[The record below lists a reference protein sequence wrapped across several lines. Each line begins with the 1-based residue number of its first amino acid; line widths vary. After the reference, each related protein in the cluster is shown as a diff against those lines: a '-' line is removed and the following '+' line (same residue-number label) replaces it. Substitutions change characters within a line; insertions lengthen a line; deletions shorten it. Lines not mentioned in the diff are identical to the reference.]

1 MRTKKIAGILLAALL
16 ALALAVAACTLT
28 GCGEDEKNP
37 SGDTPKYEHGLTT
50 DEYWEQGGDTEPGA
64 EDGSL
69 TLASGARHEAEYAVV
84 EGENVDSA
92 AGYTGF
98 VRAVSGTSNGYAL
111 VRLSRP
117 GNKILFTVTSD
128 RAEEDVTLTA
138 CVAMLQ
144 YGNPWKH
151 RKAEFDSAYTVSV
164 NDVSFPQTG
173 VMFGEDDS
181 SGSQYFQLAEVPLTI
196 DLSEGEN
203 VIAFTVPDPPPAES
217 RPYGSAAN
225 AYIGPN
231 FDYIAITTTSAKMT
245 YKPNYDNEMETQK
258 TVLTGISVS
267 GTFKTEYAEGKTFDK
282 TGMIVTAKYS
292 DGSSK
297 EVTDYTIAPDG
308 ALKTT
313 DEKVTVTY
321 SEDGITRTAEVG
333 ITVSAVMSDLE
344 LESIAVTTPP
354 DKTAYTAG
362 EWFDPTGMVVTATYD
377 NGETAIV
384 DDYTLKPG
392 HGNYVSQALREDDG
406 DEDKEINITYIEN
419 DISVTVKQDITV
431 VPASAENK
439 ATLKSGERYEAEYAT
454 AIEGTNA
461 NGKKGFMRKDKDCIG
476 GMAVPGNKVTF
487 TVYSDEAKEDV
498 TLTVCLAAMNT
509 STLGDEYEHYDA
521 NFDDVYKLSVNGTE
535 VPVGKTFGF
544 EGKKNQWFDWTTVTV
559 AIDLKAG
566 ENTLVFTVPE
576 LPAFAGDGDPSSV
589 PSGEYSLYI
598 GANFNYISL
607 DAEVSYVPNFNNAQW

>member
-69 TLASGARHEAEYAVV
+69 TLASGARYEAEYAVV

-98 VRAVSGTSNGYAL
+98 VRAVPGTSNGYAL

-173 VMFGEDDS
+173 VMFGKDDS
-181 SGSQYFQLAEVPLTI
+181 SGSQYFQLVEVPLTI

-217 RPYGSAAN
+217 RPYGPAAN

-282 TGMIVTAKYS
+282 TGMIVTATYS

-333 ITVSAVMSDLE
+333 ITVSAVTSDLE

-362 EWFDPTGMVVTATYD
+362 EWFDPTGMVVTATYVG
-377 NGETAIV
+377 GETAVV
-384 DDYTLKPG
+384 DNYTFKPG
-392 HGNYVSQALREDDG
+392 HGNYVSQALREDD
-406 DEDKEINITYIEN
+406 NAVSITYSEN
-419 DISVTVKQDITV
+419 GVSKSTGLKITV
-431 VPASAENK
+431 SPATAEKK
-439 ATLKSGERYEAEYAT
+439 AILKSGDRYEAEYAT

-461 NGKKGFMRKDKDCIG
+461 NGNPGFMRPDKDCIG
-476 GMAVPGNKVTF
+476 GMAKPGNSVTF
-487 TVYSDEAKEDV
+487 TVHSDEAKQDV
-498 TLTVCLAAMNT
+498 TLTICLAAMNT
-509 STLGDEYEHYDA
+509 TTDGSLYTHYDA
-521 NFDDVYKLSVNGTE
+521 NFDDVYTLSVNGTE

-544 EGKKNQWFDWTTVTV
+544 EGKKNQWFDWTTVAV
-559 AIDLKAG
+559 AIDLKEG
-566 ENTLVFTVPE
+566 ENVIKLITPE
-576 LPAFAGDGDPSSV
+576 V
-589 PSGEYSLYI
+589 PSPRPEEVLTNVSSLCV
-598 GANFNYISL
+598 GSNLNYISL
-607 DAEVSYVPNFNNAQW
+607 DAEVSYVPNFDNAQW

>member
-69 TLASGARHEAEYAVV
+69 TLASGARYEAEYAVV

-92 AGYTGF
+92 SGYSGF
-98 VRAVSGTSNGYAL
+98 VRAVTGTSNGYAI
-111 VRLSRP
+111 VRISRP
-117 GNKILFTVTSD
+117 GNKILFTVASD

-181 SGSQYFQLAEVPLTI
+181 SGSQYFQLVEVPLTI

-203 VIAFTVPDPPPAES
+203 VIAFTVPDPPPTDQ

-225 AYIGPN
+225 SYIGPN
-231 FDYIAITTTSAKMT
+231 FDYITITTASAKMT
-245 YKPNYDNEMETQK
+245 YEPNYDNEMETMK
-258 TVLTGISVS
+258 TMLTGITVS
-267 GTFKTEYAEGKTFDK
+267 GTFKNSYIAGETFDK
-282 TGMIVTAKYS
+282 TGMTVTAKYT
-292 DGSSK
+292 GGLSK
-297 EVTDYTIAPDG
+297 EVTDYTISPEG
-308 ALKTT
+308 ALGTE
-313 DEKVTVTY
+313 DSKVTVSY
-321 SEDGITRTAEVG
+321 SEDGVTKTADVA
-333 ITVSAVMSDLE
+333 ITVMAEAPERFLQ
-344 LESIAVTTPP
+344 SIAVTTPP
-354 DKTAYTAG
+354 DKTAYIAG

-377 NGETAIV
+377 NGETAVV
-384 DDYTLKPG
+384 DNYTFKPG
-392 HGNYVSQALREDDG
+392 HGTYVSQALREDDNAVS
-406 DEDKEINITYIEN
+406 IAYSEN
-419 DISVTVKQDITV
+419 GVSKSTGLKITV
-431 VPASAENK
+431 SPATAENK
-439 ATLKSGERYEAEYAT
+439 AILKSGDRYEAEYAT
-454 AIEGTNA
+454 AIEGTNT
-461 NGKKGFMRKDKDCIG
+461 NGNPGFMRPDKDCIG
-476 GMAVPGNKVTF
+476 GMAKPGNSVTF
-487 TVYSDEAKEDV
+487 TVHSDEAKQDV
-498 TLTVCLAAMNT
+498 TLTICLAAMNT
-509 STLGDEYEHYDA
+509 TTDGSLYTHYDA
-521 NFDDVYKLSVNGTE
+521 NFDDVYTLSVNGTE

-559 AIDLKAG
+559 AIDLEAG
-566 ENTLVFTVPE
+566 ENVIKLIVPE
-576 LPAFAGDGDPSSV
+576 MPSPRPEEVLTNVS
-589 PSGEYSLYI
+589 SLCI
-598 GANFNYISL
+598 GSNLNYISL
-607 DAEVSYVPNFNNAQW
+607 DAEVSYVPNFNNARW

>member
-69 TLASGARHEAEYAVV
+69 TLASGARYEAEYAVV

-92 AGYTGF
+92 SGYTGF
-98 VRAVSGTSNGYAL
+98 VRAVSGTSNSYAL

-181 SGSQYFQLAEVPLTI
+181 SGSQYFQLVEVPLTI

-203 VIAFTVPDPPPAES
+203 VIAFTVPDPPPTDN

-225 AYIGPN
+225 SYIGPN
-231 FDYIAITTTSAKMT
+231 FDYITITTASAKMT
-245 YKPNYDNEMETQK
+245 YEPNYDNEMETMK
-258 TVLTGISVS
+258 TMLTGITVS
-267 GTFKTEYAEGKTFDK
+267 GTFKNSYIAGETFDK
-282 TGMIVTAKYS
+282 AGMTVTAKYT
-292 DGSSK
+292 GGVSK
-297 EVTDYTIAPDG
+297 EVTDYTISPEG
-308 ALKTT
+308 ALGTE
-313 DEKVTVTY
+313 DSKVTVSY
-321 SEDGITRTAEVG
+321 SEDGVTKTADIA
-333 ITVSAVMSDLE
+333 ITVMAEAPERFLQ
-344 LESIAVTTPP
+344 SIAVTTPP
-354 DKTAYTAG
+354 DKTAYIAG

-377 NGETAIV
+377 NGETAVV
-384 DDYTLKPG
+384 DNYTFKPG
-392 HGNYVSQALREDDG
+392 HGTYVSQALREDDNAVS
-406 DEDKEINITYIEN
+406 IAYSEN
-419 DISVTVKQDITV
+419 GVSKSTGLKITV
-431 VPASAENK
+431 SPATAENK
-439 ATLKSGERYEAEYAT
+439 AILKSGDRYEAEYAT

-461 NGKKGFMRKDKDCIG
+461 NGNPGFMRPDKDCIG
-476 GMAVPGNKVTF
+476 GMAKPGNSVTF

-498 TLTVCLAAMNT
+498 TLTICIAAMNT
-509 STLGDEYEHYDA
+509 TTDGSLYEHYDA

-559 AIDLKAG
+559 AIDLKEG
-566 ENTLVFTVPE
+566 ENVIKLIVPE
-576 LPAFAGDGDPSSV
+576 MPSPRPEEVLTNVS
-589 PSGEYSLYI
+589 SLCI
-598 GANFNYISL
+598 GSNLNYISL
-607 DAEVSYVPNFNNAQW
+607 DAEVSYVPNFNNARW